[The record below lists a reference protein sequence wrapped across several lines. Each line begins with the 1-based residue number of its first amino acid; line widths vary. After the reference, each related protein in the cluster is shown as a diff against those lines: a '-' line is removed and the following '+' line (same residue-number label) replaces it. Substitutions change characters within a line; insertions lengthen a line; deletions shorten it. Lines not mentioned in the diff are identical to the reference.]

1 MSLEINEFNNRNNF
15 EIYNYFLLNN
25 NITLMN
31 KFQNRQTYQL
41 IATIYN

>member
-25 NITLMN
+25 NIKLMN
-31 KFQNRQTYQL
+31 KFQNRQTY
-41 IATIYN
+41 